1 MLFLVIVLDSDT
13 DEETDRLLQ
22 KQYQERDKHVEIPEL
37 SDPAAG
43 GRSEVRFIRSK

>member
-1 MLFLVIVLDSDT
+1 MCFAFTDSDT

-37 SDPAAG
+37 NDPSKKESAE
-43 GRSEVRFIRSK
+43 EVGQFW